1 MNPRQDLFCR
11 EVAAGKPNAEAYLTA
26 YPGSRKWTRKALDT
40 RAQRL
45 ASNAEIMRKIETL
58 RREADEAAVMQLREL
73 RTRLTARLRAMDE
86 EGAGAVAFARLAET
100 YARVSGWGTPSA
112 VALAVSGGVP
122 LTPEDKGRRICEVLG
137 VSYDEVKKKGHDE
150 AWELFREAMG
160 IRKLTE
166 EERERRWREIMGMPY
181 DDEPEDATPVAVAPS
196 PSPVAFHS
204 PRPETI
210 EPPAPSPAEVAEVAE
225 VPEDGDAAE
234 REPVDGRAEV
244 ETPEP
249 EPEPVAVEE
258 DPARRERLARILAF
272 VKKHGATS
280 REDARGLALQFEGG
294 SVIGLEATAVADAW
308 EAERVEA
315 SRADSTPPV
324 GEKLRN
330 RFPGIHWVSF

>member
-11 EVAAGKPNAEAYLTA
+11 EVAAGKPNAAAYLAA

-45 ASNAEIMRKIETL
+45 ASNAEIMRKIEAL

-137 VSYDEVKKKGHDE
+137 VSYDEVKNKGHDE

-160 IRKLTE
+160 IRKLTS
-166 EERERRWREIMGMPY
+166 EERRRRFCAIMGMPY
-181 DDEPEDATPVAVAPS
+181 DEP
-196 PSPVAFHS
+196 
-204 PRPETI
+204 
-210 EPPAPSPAEVAEVAE
+210 
-225 VPEDGDAAE
+225 
-234 REPVDGRAEV
+234 
-244 ETPEP
+244 
-249 EPEPVAVEE
+249 
-258 DPARRERLARILAF
+258 
-272 VKKHGATS
+272 
-280 REDARGLALQFEGG
+280 
-294 SVIGLEATAVADAW
+294 
-308 EAERVEA
+308 
-315 SRADSTPPV
+315 
-324 GEKLRN
+324 
-330 RFPGIHWVSF
+330 

>member
-11 EVAAGKPNAEAYLTA
+11 EVAAGKPNAAAYLAA

-45 ASNAEIMRKIETL
+45 ASNAEIMRKIEAL

-137 VSYDEVKKKGHDE
+137 VSYDEVKNKGHDE

-160 IRKLTE
+160 IRKLTS
-166 EERERRWREIMGMPY
+166 EERRRRFCAIMGMPY
-181 DDEPEDATPVAVAPS
+181 DEPEDATPA
-196 PSPVAFHS
+196 PSPVALPS
-204 PRPETI
+204 LPAPSPETI
-210 EPPAPSPAEVAEVAE
+210 EPPATRPAEVAEIA
-225 VPEDGDAAE
+225 EDGDAADAE
-234 REPVDGRAEV
+234 REPVDGRAED

-249 EPEPVAVEE
+249 EPEAVPAAVEPEPVAVEE
-258 DPARRERLARILAF
+258 TPERRERLARILAF
-272 VKKHGATS
+272 VKRHGATTHA
-280 REDARGLALQFEGG
+280 EARALALTFEGG
-294 SVIGLEATAVADAW
+294 SVIGSEATAVAEAW
-308 EAERVEA
+308 EAEQQTGG
-315 SRADSTPPV
+315 D
-324 GEKLRN
+324 N
-330 RFPGIHWVSF
+330 D